1 MAISIC
7 VTGTAG
13 VLFSAVMEAGG
24 HKDPNQFL
32 LPIAENVC
40 GFQDHED
47 VTLSVSDTYHF
58 RVVTM
63 IRRNTT
69 MCKTVKV
76 GGTGLLYFSTVIE
89 LADGDELDR
98 DGVITRVKES
108 FGISQQEDLDL
119 AFLGF
124 SDLYCEL
131 IPEV

>member
-1 MAISIC
+1 
-7 VTGTAG
+7 
-13 VLFSAVMEAGG
+13 
-24 HKDPNQFL
+24 
-32 LPIAENVC
+32 
-40 GFQDHED
+40 
-47 VTLSVSDTYHF
+47 
-58 RVVTM
+58 
-63 IRRNTT
+63 